1 MIFPAPSIRR
11 WSPAALAVLACSL
24 AGCIE
29 ERPRDDALRIAT
41 AWPRAETSAIA
52 REFADWLRTQPDAV
66 SVDAAS
72 IAWIES
78 PEQGPIDADARQPD
92 LLLGGPIGAYARLA
106 AEGALASLSDGSP
119 RPYWVVARRSAVDL
133 PHATASSSRLVL
145 ADPRVD
151 PATRAWC
158 LQGEGSEPWRT
169 RYAHLVGLYGETSA
183 PAGWRSGSARAAVRR
198 GRADRTVV
206 SEDSPTAT
214 SAEWLEGAAIPVD
227 ARRPRAARA
236 FLNFLIE
243 RRQGEAGPRFE
254 AASMARAGA
263 DAEDLAADLLG
274 ATLVD
279 AQEELRIAAAAVR
292 DAGSPTWAVD
302 LLTQPPPWPPASV
315 DKLLRK
321 EGEAGP
327 ALVETLI
334 GQVAPAPSLRLWL
347 AQSWLKPRR
356 ALDREILADVA
367 EADGGR
373 LAREPRFRS
382 WLRAEWTQWARQRYR
397 WVARLAAS
405 GAAPVVPPPL
415 PSDS

>member
-1 MIFPAPSIRR
+1 MTLPVPSTPR
-11 WSPAALAVLACSL
+11 WRTAAIAAIACSL
-24 AGCIE
+24 AGCVE
-29 ERPRDDALRIAT
+29 APREDALRIAT
-41 AWPRAETSAIA
+41 PWPRVETSAMA
-52 REFADWLRTQPDAV
+52 SEFADWLRTQPDAT
-66 SVDAAS
+66 ALGTGS
-72 IAWIES
+72 IVWVES
-78 PEQGPIDADARQPD
+78 PEEGPTAAGSRRPD
-92 LLLGGPIGAYARLA
+92 LLLGGPVGAYARLA
-106 AEGALASLSDGSP
+106 AGGGLASLSDGSP
-119 RPYWVVARRSAVDL
+119 RPYWIVARRSSVGLSAAVD
-133 PHATASSSRLVL
+133 ARSRLAL

-158 LQGEGSEPWRT
+158 MQAGETKPWRD
-169 RYAHLVGLYGETSA
+169 RYARLVGLYGEASA
-183 PAGWRSGSARAAVRR
+183 PAGWRAGSARAAVQR
-198 GRADRTVV
+198 GRADRTIATV
-206 SEDSPTAT
+206 ESPAAS
-214 SAEWLEGAAIPVD
+214 SAELLEGAAIPAG
-227 ARRPRAARA
+227 ARSPRAARA
-236 FLNFLIE
+236 FLKFLVE
-243 RRQGEAGPRFE
+243 RRGGEAGPKFE
-254 AASMARAGA
+254 AALEAGVGA

-279 AQEELRIAAAAVR
+279 AQEELRTASTAVR
-292 DAGSPTWAVD
+292 EAGSPAWAVD
-302 LLTQPPPWPPASV
+302 LMTQPPPWPPASV
-315 DKLLRK
+315 EKLLRR

-356 ALDREILADVA
+356 ALDRKILAEIA
-367 EADGGR
+367 EADAGR